1 MATPANAQ
9 PQDDLRVGILGP
21 LEVHRR
27 GSLCVLGGRQQ
38 RSVLALLVLEAGHVV
53 SLDRMADALWG
64 DHLPSSYVTTIQTYV
79 FRLRE
84 VLEPQRA
91 KGDPARILVS
101 TPGGGYRLDLPPEA
115 VDAVRFEAGVALGR
129 AALGAGDAFAAAET
143 LGAALGL
150 WRGEVLSDLGE
161 LGPVLPAAQRF
172 DEMRIAAIEDWAA
185 AELAL
190 GHHAALVPQLGSL
203 EAAHP
208 LRERLAALRMVA
220 LYRSGRQ
227 ADALQVYRK
236 ARQRLA
242 DELGVGPGE
251 ELRSLHERILRQDEE
266 LARSPGESPRPCC
279 RGLIG
284 STMARRTR

>member
-27 GSLCVLGGRQQ
+27 GALCVLGGRQQ

-91 KGDPARILVS
+91 KGDPARILMS

-129 AALGAGDAFAAAET
+129 AALGAGDAV
-143 LGAALGL
+143 GL
-150 WRGEVLSDLGE
+150 
-161 LGPVLPAAQRF
+161 AT
-172 DEMRIAAIEDWAA
+172 
-185 AELAL
+185 
-190 GHHAALVPQLGSL
+190 
-203 EAAHP
+203 
-208 LRERLAALRMVA
+208 
-220 LYRSGRQ
+220 
-227 ADALQVYRK
+227 K
-236 ARQRLA
+236 
-242 DELGVGPGE
+242 
-251 ELRSLHERILRQDEE
+251 
-266 LARSPGESPRPCC
+266 
-279 RGLIG
+279 
-284 STMARRTR
+284 